1 MIKLFYSLI
10 FLLTFLLFAC
20 GNEEEDSSIFIPFEN
35 SITNEFEEN
44 YDEII
49 SDYKNYSIVDEKNY
63 SLEKVDLNTTFEN
76 PWAIEFI
83 DDNQAIITEKKGR
96 LVYVDF
102 ENNTWKNIQHNIPS
116 VLVGQGGLLDILNHE
131 DFLYVSFSKK
141 NENNHYTTA
150 IGRGKLS
157 DDYKNLYNF
166 EIIFEAQ
173 PYFKESVHFGSRIVI
188 HDNHLYA
195 SIGERGKGKVG
206 QELDSHAGSIIRIN
220 LDGTV
225 PDNPFNEQTNLK
237 EIFMIGVRNP
247 QGMTK
252 DNDGNLLITNH
263 GAKGGDFIGF
273 ITSGGNYGW
282 NKIGWG
288 GKNYS
293 GTSIGNGESFSSE
306 FNMPLLSWVPSI
318 APSDLIIYEGDEFFN
333 WSGDILVTSLKYKL
347 LLKLEL
353 EKGKISNEEIIFKD
367 KIGRLRDVEVNS
379 KGEIFLITD
388 EKKSEIWKL
397 ISKE

>member
-1 MIKLFYSLI
+1 MKYLFI
-10 FLLTFLLFAC
+10 TFLLIAFLFGC
-20 GNEEEDSSIFIPFEN
+20 SNQEN
-35 SITNEFEEN
+35 NN
-44 YDEII
+44 YYEII
-49 SDYKNYSIVDEKNY
+49 SDYKNYSFIDEKNY

-102 ENNTWKNIQHNIPS
+102 ENNTWKNIQHDIPS

-141 NENNHYTTA
+141 NENNYYTTA

-173 PYFKESVHFGSRIVI
+173 PYYKESVHFGSRIVI

-195 SIGERGKGKVG
+195 SIGERGKGVVG

-225 PDNPFNEQTNLK
+225 PDNPFNDQTNLS

-273 ITSGGNYGW
+273 VTSGGNYGW

-293 GTSIGNGESFSSE
+293 GTSIGIGESFSSE

-318 APSDLIIYEGDEFFN
+318 APSDLIIYEGNEFSN
-333 WSGDILVTSLKYKL
+333 WNGDILVTSLKYKL
-347 LLKLEL
+347 LLKLDL
-353 EKGKISNEEIIFKD
+353 EKGKISNQEIIFKD